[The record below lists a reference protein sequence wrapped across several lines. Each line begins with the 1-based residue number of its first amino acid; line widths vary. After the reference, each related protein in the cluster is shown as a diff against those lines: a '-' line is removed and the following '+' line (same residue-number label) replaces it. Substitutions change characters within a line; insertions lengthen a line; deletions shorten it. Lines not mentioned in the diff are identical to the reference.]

1 MIKFLI
7 KGLVRDK
14 SRSRIPVLVVA
25 VGVMLT
31 VFMHAFVTGYM
42 GDTIEMNAR
51 FTHGHVKVMTRAYA
65 EEMNQ
70 MPNDLALLEVDEL
83 TNKLNAMFPDVVWSP
98 RIQFGGLVDVP
109 DENGETRSQGPAF
122 GMALDFLSAKSA
134 EVERMDIE
142 KTLVRGS
149 LITKPGQAL
158 LSEKFAQN
166 LGLKPGDE
174 FTLIGSTM
182 YGSMAFYNFTLAG
195 TVIFGVEQM
204 DRGALLVDI
213 EDARMAL
220 NMEDAVGELIGFL
233 PDGFYDNDEAK
244 AIASEFNAVYAET
257 EDEYAPVM
265 KTLAQQGTMGQYVAL
280 VDVWTVYISMVFVIA
295 MALVLWNA
303 GLLGA
308 LRRYGEFGIRLA
320 MGEEKRHVFNTL
332 IYESFVIGV
341 LGTILGTA
349 FGLLFS
355 WLMQTYP
362 IDMSAMLE
370 GATMMMPTQIKA
382 RITPDT
388 YYIGFIPGL
397 LSTVI
402 GAALAGIGIFKRKT
416 SQLFKELEA

>member
-1 MIKFLI
+1 
-7 KGLVRDK
+7 
-14 SRSRIPVLVVA
+14 
-25 VGVMLT
+25 
-31 VFMHAFVTGYM
+31 
-42 GDTIEMNAR
+42 
-51 FTHGHVKVMTRAYA
+51 
-65 EEMNQ
+65 
-70 MPNDLALLEVDEL
+70 
-83 TNKLNAMFPDVVWSP
+83 
-98 RIQFGGLVDVP
+98 
-109 DENGETRSQGPAF
+109 
-122 GMALDFLSAKSA
+122 
-134 EVERMDIE
+134 
-142 KTLVRGS
+142 
-149 LITKPGQAL
+149 L